1 MIWHSTSTA
10 DILAELEV
18 DDKNGL
24 PNGVADM
31 RLQINGKNVISSIE
45 KPTFFKRFAMQFK
58 SKIVIFLIVVALV
71 SFFVSLMYREVNS
84 FSPLLIIGIVV
95 MNAALSAYQLH
106 GCDDAL
112 DSMKNYT
119 SPTTSVLRDGIVKS
133 VNSALLVPGDIII
146 LEAGDYIPADA
157 RIIECNEFRCNES
170 QFTGEEI
177 PVEKN
182 ADVLLEDITAVE
194 ERKNMVFS
202 GTSVAHGTAKAVVTA
217 TGLNTEIGH
226 TSAILQQTGE
236 TVLPLENELDG
247 IGKTVNAIILAVC
260 GITFVIGMIQN
271 FSSGNFASM
280 TLKTLVNSVALAVAA
295 IPESLPAIATVVIA
309 LGLKRIVHSNIIV
322 KDSAA
327 LETLGKT
334 DVICS
339 DKTGILT
346 RNKMRLAKIYDGDKL
361 TDVTSEPLDEKTAL
375 VLKLATACST
385 LRNDSTEDAI
395 KKACLTFN
403 SMSEKDIEGFFPKLA
418 VIPFDSERK
427 TMTVITMINEKPFAI
442 VKGAPENVIP
452 NCTGCDSEKILELNE
467 KLASEA
473 LRIVCIAMRPLDN
486 IPANPNPEDTE
497 RELTF
502 VGLLGLDDPPRDTV
516 IDDIKTCADAGIR
529 TVMITGDNLATASS
543 VARRIGILTDGTKAI
558 TGEEL
563 ADLSDKDLENSI
575 KDYSVYARISPQDKT
590 RIVRAWQKSGGTVT
604 VTGDSVQDAEALCA
618 ADVGCAMGKFGA
630 DVAKGNADIIIAN
643 NRFSSVVC
651 AIRESRGLFDNIKK
665 AVYYLISCNFGEL
678 ITVLAGLLAFAVSP
692 VSAVQLLWVN
702 MLTDSAPAVA
712 LSMESAEDTV
722 MKRKPD
728 SAIGKIFSGTALL
741 NILLQSVFIAAMS
754 ITAFVIGRKSG
765 NAVGMSMTFGVL
777 SMSQIFHC
785 YNNKSFGSVINKR
798 IFSNKFMNY
807 SAVLALFITVFLL
820 FTPAGHV
827 FGMAVLTF
835 KQFMISLLLSL
846 IIVPFAELLK
856 LLDRIKD

>member
-18 DDKNGL
+18 DDKKGL

-31 RLQINGKNVISSIE
+31 RLQINGKNIISNIE
-45 KPTFFKRFAMQFK
+45 KPTFLKRLAMQFK
-58 SKIVIFLIVVALV
+58 SKIVIFLIVVALISLV
-71 SFFVSLMYREVNS
+71 VSLMYKEVNS

-95 MNAALSAYQLH
+95 LNAALSAYQMH
-106 GCDDAL
+106 NCDDAL

-119 SPTTSVLRDGIVKS
+119 NPATTVLRDGIEKT

-177 PVEKN
+177 PVEKD
-182 ADVLLEDITAVE
+182 ADALFEDITAVE
-194 ERKNMVFS
+194 ERRNMVFS

-236 TVLPLENELDG
+236 NAMPLENELDG
-247 IGKTVNAIILAVC
+247 IGKAVNAIILTVC
-260 GITFVIGMIQN
+260 AITFIIGMIQN

-322 KDSAA
+322 KDSSA

-334 DVICS
+334 SVICS

-346 RNKMRLAKIYDGDKL
+346 RNKMRLSKIYDGDKL
-361 TDVTSEPLDEKTAL
+361 TDITSEPLDEKTAL

-452 NCTGCDSEKILELNE
+452 NCVGCDSEKILELNE
-467 KLASEA
+467 KLASDA
-473 LRIVCIAMRPLDN
+473 LRVVCIAMRPLDN
-486 IPANPNPEDTE
+486 IPANPTPEDTE

-516 IDDIKTCADAGIR
+516 ISDIKTCSDAGIR
-529 TVMITGDNLATASS
+529 TVMITGDNLNTACS

-563 ADLSDKDLENSI
+563 SDLSDEELENSV

-590 RIVRAWQKSGGTVT
+590 RIVKAWQRSGEIVT
-604 VTGDSVQDAEALCA
+604 VTGDSVQDAEALSA
-618 ADVGCAMGKFGA
+618 ADVGCAVGKFGA
-630 DVAKGNADIIIAN
+630 DVAKGNADIIITN
-643 NRFSSVVC
+643 NRFDSVVC
-651 AIRESRGLFDNIKK
+651 AIKESRGLFDNIKK
-665 AVYYLISCNFGEL
+665 AVYYLVSCNFGEL
-678 ITVLAGLLAFAVSP
+678 ITVLAGLLAFSASP

-702 MLTDSAPAVA
+702 MLTDSAHAVA
-712 LSMESAEDTV
+712 LSMESAEETV

-728 SAIGKIFSGTALL
+728 SAVGKIFGGTALL
-741 NILLQSVFIAAMS
+741 NITLQSIFIAAMS
-754 ITAFVIGRKSG
+754 LTAFVIGRKTG
-765 NAVGMSMTFGVL
+765 NAVGMSMAFGVL
-777 SMSQIFHC
+777 SLAQIFHC
-785 YNNKSFGSVINKR
+785 YNNKSFGSVFNKR
-798 IFSNKFMNY
+798 IFSNRFMNY
-807 SAVLALFITVFLL
+807 STVLAVFITVFLL
-820 FTPAGHV
+820 FTPAGHI
-827 FGMAVLTF
+827 FGMAVLSF
-835 KQFMISLLLSL
+835 KQFMISLALSL
-846 IIVPFAELLK
+846 LIVPFTELIK
-856 LLDRIKD
+856 LVNRIKG

>member
-18 DDKNGL
+18 DDKKGL

-31 RLQINGKNVISSIE
+31 RLQINGKNVISNIE
-45 KPTFFKRFAMQFK
+45 KPTFLKRFGMQFK
-58 SKIVIFLIVVALV
+58 SKIVIFLIAVALI
-71 SFFVSLMYREVNS
+71 SFVVSLVYNEVNS

-95 MNAALSAYQLH
+95 MNAALSAYQMH
-106 GCDDAL
+106 NCDDAL

-119 SPTTSVLRDGIVKS
+119 NPSTSVLRDGIVKT

-170 QFTGEEI
+170 QFTGVEI
-177 PVEKN
+177 PVEKD
-182 ADVLLEDITAVE
+182 ADALFEDITAVE
-194 ERKNMVFS
+194 ERRNMVFS

-236 TVLPLENELDG
+236 NSLPLENELNG
-247 IGKTVNAIILAVC
+247 IGKVVTAIILAVC
-260 GITFVIGMIQN
+260 AITFVIGMIQN

-280 TLKTLVNSVALAVAA
+280 TLKMLVNSVALAVAA
-295 IPESLPAIATVVIA
+295 IPESLPAIATIVIA
-309 LGLKRIVHSNIIV
+309 LGMKRIVHSNIIV
-322 KDSAA
+322 KDSSA

-334 DVICS
+334 GVICS

-346 RNKMRLAKIYDGDKL
+346 RNKMHLSKIFDGDKL
-361 TDVTSEPLDEKTAL
+361 TDVESEPISEKTAL

-395 KKACLTFN
+395 KKACLTYN

-442 VKGAPENVIP
+442 VKGAAENVIP
-452 NCTGCDSEKILELNE
+452 NCVGCDSEKILKINDS
-467 KLASEA
+467 LASDA

-516 IDDIKTCADAGIR
+516 IEDIKVCTDAGIR
-529 TVMITGDNLATASS
+529 TVMITGDNLTTACS
-543 VARRIGILTDGTKAI
+543 VARRIGILKDGTKAI

-563 ADLSDKDLENSI
+563 ANLSDEELESNI

-590 RIVRAWQKSGGTVT
+590 RIVKAWQKSGEIVT
-604 VTGDSVQDAEALCA
+604 VTGDSVQDAEALSA
-618 ADVGCAMGKFGA
+618 ADVGCAVGKFGA
-630 DVAKGNADIIIAN
+630 DVAKGNADIIITN
-643 NRFSSVVC
+643 NRFDSIVC

-665 AVYYLISCNFGEL
+665 AVYYLVSCNFAEL
-678 ITVLAGLLAFAVSP
+678 ITVLVGMFAFAASP
-692 VSAVQLLWVN
+692 VSAVQLLWIN

-712 LSMESAEDTV
+712 LSMESAEETV

-728 SAIGKIFSGTALL
+728 SAIGKIFGGTVLL
-741 NILLQSVFIAAMS
+741 NISLQSIFIAAVS
-754 ITAFVIGRKSG
+754 LIAFAIGRKSG
-765 NAVGMSMTFGVL
+765 TAVGMSMTFGVL
-777 SMSQIFHC
+777 AMSQIFHC
-785 YNNKSFGSVINKR
+785 YNNKLFGSVINKH
-798 IFSNKFMNY
+798 IFSNRFMNY
-807 SAVLALFITVFLL
+807 SAVLAVFITVFLL

-827 FGMAVLTF
+827 FGMAVLNF

-846 IIVPFAELLK
+846 LIVPFTELFKLLK
-856 LLDRIKD
+856 RIKG